1 MPGRVRI
8 GISGWTYK
16 GWRGKFYPSTLP
28 HKKELAYAA
37 SLFSSIE
44 INGTHY
50 SLQRPSSFLK
60 WAEETPDDFV
70 FSVKASRYITH
81 MLKLRNVEAPL
92 ANFFASGLLALG
104 HKLGPILWQFS
115 PRFVFDAAKLDAF
128 FSLLP
133 RTAADAAALA
143 RLHDSR
149 LKGRAFTEPIG
160 RSRPIRYAIEIRHDS
175 FRSPEFI
182 ALLRRHRIALVCA
195 DTVDWPRLMDLT
207 ADFVYCRLHG
217 SEVLYTSG
225 YSAAD
230 LDLWAS
236 RVATW
241 ARGGEVPRNLIPGW
255 PTQAPLGW
263 DRQPNPA
270 ARNDYASPTPARR
283 RTTRDVYVYF
293 DNDAKVYAP
302 ADAQNLTTRVNALL
316 NTANAA

>member
-16 GWRGKFYPSTLP
+16 GWRGKFYPSDLP

-70 FSVKASRYITH
+70 FSVKGSRYITH
-81 MLKLRNVEAPL
+81 MLKLRNIEAPL

-115 PRFVFDAAKLDAF
+115 PRFIFDPEKLDAF

-143 RLHDSR
+143 RNHDSR

-160 RSRPIRYAIEIRHDS
+160 RSRPIRHAIEIRHDS

-225 YSAAD
+225 YSPAD

-241 ARGGEVPRNLIPGW
+241 ATGGEVTRNAQTCAA
-255 PTQAPLGW
+255 PTENK
-263 DRQPNPA
+263 DA
-270 ARNDYASPTPARR
+270 ARNDYASPKPARP
-283 RTTRDVYVYF
+283 RTARDVYVYF

-302 ADAQNLTTRVNALL
+302 VDAQNLTTRVNALL
-316 NTANAA
+316 HSDLAHAVDAA